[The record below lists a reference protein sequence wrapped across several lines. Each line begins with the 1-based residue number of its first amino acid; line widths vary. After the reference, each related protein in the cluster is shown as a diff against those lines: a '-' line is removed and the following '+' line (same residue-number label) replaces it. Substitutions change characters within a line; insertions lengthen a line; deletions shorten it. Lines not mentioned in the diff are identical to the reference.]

1 MGTILEAVRAAWN
14 SISWTT
20 LGWLIIIGLASL
32 VVGSILPAL
41 IRFWGMRYARR
52 TSTASDDF
60 VVSLVA
66 RTVQFTI
73 YLIGLFIILSLLGF
87 NITPLLTGAGV
98 FGLLLG
104 LIGRDLFANTLA
116 GLWVISERPYDIG
129 QRILLPKSLGDIHG
143 TWGDVVDIGLRSTH
157 VLSVD
162 GVMLTIPN
170 SLLVNDAVA
179 NFGYGDSARLR
190 VRVRVGV
197 QRDADN
203 VRRAVEVAR
212 TTIDGTPGVCSAPK
226 TAEVLV
232 RDFRDY
238 DVLIEARFY
247 VESPREFRPV
257 KSAVIQALL
266 QAFEAHDV
274 RLSAPLT
281 RVQVANPRL
290 EMGPDEFETD

>member
-1 MGTILEAVRAAWN
+1 MGTIVEAVRAAWN

-41 IRFWGMRYARR
+41 IRFWGMRYAQR

-66 RTVQFTI
+66 RTVQVTI
-73 YLIGLFIILSLLGF
+73 FLIGLFVMLSLLGF

-116 GLWVISERPYDIG
+116 GLWIISERPYDVG

-143 TWGDVVDIGLRSTH
+143 GWGDVVAIGLRSTH

-170 SLLVNDAVA
+170 GLLVNDAVA

-190 VRVRVGV
+190 ARVRVGV

-203 VRRAVEVAR
+203 VRRALEVAR
-212 TTIDGTPGVCSAPK
+212 TTIDNTPGVCAVPK
-226 TAEVLV
+226 TAEVLA

-266 QAFEAHDV
+266 DAFEAQGV
-274 RLSAPLT
+274 RLSEPLT
-281 RVQVANPRL
+281 RVH
-290 EMGPDEFETD
+290 MGSLVEAPDAEFE

>member
-1 MGTILEAVRAAWN
+1 METILQAIRAAWN
-14 SISWTT
+14 NVSWVT

-32 VVGSILPAL
+32 VVGTILPAL
-41 IRFWGMRYARR
+41 LRVWGMRYAQR

-66 RTVQFTI
+66 RTVQAAI
-73 YLIGLFIILSLLGF
+73 YLVGLFVMLSLLGF

-116 GLWVISERPYDIG
+116 GLWIISERPYDVG

-143 TWGDVVDIGLRSTH
+143 GWGDVVSIGLRSTH
-157 VLSVD
+157 ILSVD

-170 SLLVNDAVA
+170 GLLVNDAVA
-179 NFGYGDSARLR
+179 NFGYGDSTRLR
-190 VRVRVGV
+190 ARVRVGV
-197 QRDADN
+197 QRGADN
-203 VRRAVEVAR
+203 VRRALEVAQ
-212 TTIDGTPGVCSAPK
+212 TTIDTTPGVCATPK
-226 TAEVLV
+226 TAEVLA

-266 QAFEAHDV
+266 DAFEAHGV
-274 RLSAPLT
+274 RLSEPLT
-281 RVQVANPRL
+281 RVELGNSLMEVSD
-290 EMGPDEFETD
+290 GEFE